1 MGRKE
6 GYAPPVAIAS
16 FSMAP
21 AIIAWLNKYAHE
33 HKTTKSW
40 IVRKALLDF
49 QEKYDP
55 KKWTCKGCG
64 TTIFLDMFLLGLL
77 PLRRKPAR
85 LSVRRIFG
93 DVRRPRRYRFQ
104 AFLLMP
110 PACLIAHFGSFAT
123 LSPYRGWVLNEVD

>member
-6 GYAPPVAIAS
+6 GYADPVAIAS
-16 FSMAP
+16 FSMDP

-64 TTIFLDMFLLGLL
+64 TEDN
-77 PLRRKPAR
+77 
-85 LSVRRIFG
+85 
-93 DVRRPRRYRFQ
+93 DPRFETC
-104 AFLLMP
+104 FNCNGP
-110 PACLIAHFGSFAT
+110 KS
-123 LSPYRGWVLNEVD
+123 